1 MSENPSREQSHA
13 ASKIEDLRDQIRHHE
28 YLYYVADNP
37 EITDAEFD
45 RLMRQLQALEAE
57 HPELITPDSPSQRVG
72 GKPREGFVK
81 VAHSSPMLSLDNAFG
96 EDELR
101 AFDQRVKNLL
111 GDEPYSYVAELKL
124 DGLSMAV
131 QYRDGKMAQALTRG
145 DGILGEEVTEN
156 ARTIRSIPLRLKG
169 SHADWEARG
178 EVVLNRK
185 AFEKLN
191 ADREATG
198 EPRFANPRNAAAGSL
213 RILDPKITAAR
224 QLDYFVYFLFSQG
237 KTALPT
243 QSEALKKLDELGFK
257 VNPKRKHCRNI
268 DELLAFCR
276 ECEEQRDKLPFEI
289 DGVVAK
295 IDSVAQ
301 QDRLGWTAK
310 FPRWAIAYK
319 FAAQQAETV
328 VVDIGVNV
336 GRTGALTPGAMFRPV
351 NVGGVMVSMSTLH
364 NEDEIA
370 RLGLQI
376 GDTVLV
382 ERAGDVIPKVVR
394 VVSQGADRRP
404 FHMPKVCPV
413 CGGDVVRAEGEAI
426 TRCINTNCPA
436 RIKESILHFAARGVM
451 DIDGMGEALVNQ
463 LVESGLVKNVA
474 DIYRLTL
481 DDLLKLE
488 RMGKKSAEKILAN
501 IDASR
506 SKPLPRVL
514 NGLGIPFVGERT
526 AQLLANAFGDLDKIA
541 QASEDEL
548 QRAEEVGPKV
558 SQSIHRFF
566 QERHNRDLIERFR
579 EERFQFHYAAAPKT
593 GGPLSGITFVLTGT
607 FPTLSREEAT
617 ARIEAAGGKVA
628 SSVSRKTNFVVAG
641 EEAGTKLAKATALGV
656 EVINEAALLEKLGEQ
671 AN

>member
-1 MSENPSREQSHA
+1 MNPNPSRDA
-13 ASKIEDLRDQIRHHE
+13 LNIEKLREQIRHHE
-28 YLYYVADNP
+28 YLYHVTDAP

-45 RLMRQLQALEAE
+45 KLMRQLRALEAE
-57 HPELITPDSPSQRVG
+57 HPELVTADSPTQRVG
-72 GKPREGFVK
+72 GKPREGFTK

-101 AFDQRVKNLL
+101 AFDQRVKGLL
-111 GDEPYSYVAELKL
+111 GDEKYSYVAELKM

-131 QYRDGKMAQALTRG
+131 HYRDGKLFQALTRG
-145 DGILGEEVTEN
+145 DGVLGEEVTEN

-169 SHADWEARG
+169 SHGDWEARG

-191 ADREATG
+191 ADREAAG

-237 KTALPT
+237 KTALPA

-257 VNPKRKHCRNI
+257 VNPKIKHCHNI
-268 DELLAFCR
+268 DELLEFCK

-301 QDRLGWTAK
+301 QERLGWTSK

-319 FAAQQAETV
+319 FAARQEETV
-328 VVDIGVNV
+328 VENIIVNV
-336 GRTGALTPGAMFRPV
+336 GRTGALTPAAVLRPV
-351 NVGGVMVSMSTLH
+351 VVGGVTVSMSTLH

-370 RLGLQI
+370 RLGLEI

-394 VVSQGADRRP
+394 VVSQGAGRHP
-404 FHMPKVCPV
+404 FHMPKTCPV

-436 RIKESILHFAARGVM
+436 RIKESIPCILPL
-451 DIDGMGEALVNQ
+451 EA
-463 LVESGLVKNVA
+463 
-474 DIYRLTL
+474 
-481 DDLLKLE
+481 
-488 RMGKKSAEKILAN
+488 
-501 IDASR
+501 
-506 SKPLPRVL
+506 
-514 NGLGIPFVGERT
+514 
-526 AQLLANAFGDLDKIA
+526 
-541 QASEDEL
+541 
-548 QRAEEVGPKV
+548 
-558 SQSIHRFF
+558 
-566 QERHNRDLIERFR
+566 
-579 EERFQFHYAAAPKT
+579 
-593 GGPLSGITFVLTGT
+593 
-607 FPTLSREEAT
+607 
-617 ARIEAAGGKVA
+617 
-628 SSVSRKTNFVVAG
+628 
-641 EEAGTKLAKATALGV
+641 
-656 EVINEAALLEKLGEQ
+656 
-671 AN
+671 